1 MNLKETQKDRK
12 PSWLRVKAPT
22 SVICQETNDILRD
35 LNLCTVC
42 EAAACP
48 NAGKCWGQ
56 KHAAF
61 MILGDTCT
69 RNCRF
74 CNIKKGKPCL
84 VDPDEPSRL
93 AQAVA
98 KLGLKHV
105 VITSVTR
112 DDLDDGGAGQF
123 VLCIEKIRNSS
134 ADVSI
139 EILTPDFLKKPK
151 AVKTIAQARPDV
163 FNHNM
168 DVVPR
173 LYKSIRPG
181 ANYFHSLNLLRQI
194 KKLDPAIF
202 TKSGLM
208 LGLGESKD
216 EVLQVMD
223 DMRAALVDFI
233 VIGQY
238 LQPSNNHAKLI
249 RYVPPS
255 EFEFYAAYA
264 KSKGFLMISSEPL
277 ARSSFHADK
286 DFAKLKQQANTATQD
301 R

>member
-1 MNLKETQKDRK
+1 LTESIDKK

-22 SVICQETNDILRD
+22 SVEYQGTQGILQK
-35 LNLCTVC
+35 LKLCTVC

-48 NAGKCWGQ
+48 NIGKCWGQ

-61 MILGDTCT
+61 LILGDTCT

-74 CNIKKGKPCL
+74 CNVKTGKPRAVAL
-84 VDPDEPSRL
+84 DEPTRL

-98 KLGLKHV
+98 KLELKHV

-112 DDLDDGGAGQF
+112 DDLNDGGAGQF
-123 VLCIEKIRNSS
+123 VRCIEEIRSS
-134 ADVSI
+134 SPDVSI
-139 EILTPDFLKKPK
+139 EILTPDFLRKPK
-151 AVKTIAQARPDV
+151 AVEVIARARPDV
-163 FNHNM
+163 FNHNVE
-168 DVVPR
+168 VVPS
-173 LYKSIRPG
+173 LYKSIRAG
-181 ANYFHSLNLLRQI
+181 ANYFHSLNLLRQV
-194 KKLDPAIF
+194 KELDRSIF

-208 LGLGESKD
+208 LGLGERKE

-238 LQPSNNHAKLI
+238 LQPSKTHAQLV
-249 RYVPPS
+249 RYVSPR
-255 EFEFYAAYA
+255 EFEFYADYA
-264 KSKGFLMISSEPL
+264 KSKGFLMVSSEPL

-286 DFAKLKQQANTATQD
+286 DFAKLKQQAHATAQD